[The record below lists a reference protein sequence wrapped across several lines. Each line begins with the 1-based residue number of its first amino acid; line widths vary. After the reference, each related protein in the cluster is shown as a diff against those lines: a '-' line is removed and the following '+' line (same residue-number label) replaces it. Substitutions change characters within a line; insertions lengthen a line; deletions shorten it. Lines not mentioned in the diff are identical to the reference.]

1 MDLPEKVFFMKRSV
15 EEIIKTY
22 GSDAARLMD
31 ILLDVQMTNS
41 FVDRGAIET
50 IAEKCTISIADVE
63 QTLSFYHFFS
73 TEPRGKYTVYLNNSA
88 VAKMMGSDDIA
99 KAFEQE
105 TGCTFGGVC
114 KDGSI
119 GLFETSCI
127 GMNDQEPAVIINNVV
142 FPSLTTD
149 KVKTIVAAMKEGK
162 DVNDIK
168 IAPLGD
174 GQNGNELL
182 HSMVNNNLRKT
193 GDVIFTDYTPG
204 DMTKK
209 LISMSP
215 QQVIDS
221 IKKSGI
227 RGRGGAGFPTG
238 LKWEFCRAS
247 GGDKKYVFCNADE
260 GEPGTFKD
268 RVILTE
274 KPQLVFEGM
283 TLAGYAINSDE
294 GILYLRFEYYYM
306 KEYLE
311 KVLADMRSA
320 NLLGTNIA
328 GKDGFNFD
336 IRIQFGAGAYVCGE
350 ESALIESAEGKRG
363 EPRDRPPFP
372 VNKGYQDKP
381 TVINNVETLCSAAK
395 VILNGEQWF
404 KTLGTQQS
412 SGNKILS
419 ICGDCKK
426 PGIYAFN
433 WGVTIADIIKMAEAD
448 DVQGVLIGG
457 PSGSFINPE
466 QFNRKLAYED
476 LATGGSFIIFNSS
489 RDLLKDAVLN
499 FTEFF
504 IEESCGSCAPCR
516 FMTVILKQKL
526 EKILRGKGTAKDL
539 DDLVSWSSIMPANRC
554 GLGQTAANPIRTTL
568 MNFKPLYTKLIETE
582 DDFSSDFDMESAV
595 ADSCA
600 AAGRQP
606 IPHGA

>member
-1 MDLPEKVFFMKRSV
+1 MDHPEKVNFMKRSV

-22 GSDAARLMD
+22 DSDAARLMD
-31 ILLDVQMTNS
+31 ILLDVQLANG
-41 FVDRGAIET
+41 FVDRQAIDT
-50 IAEKCTISIADVE
+50 IAKTCNISIADVE

-88 VAKMMGSDDIA
+88 VAKMMGSDTIA
-99 KAFEQE
+99 EAFEQE
-105 TGCTFGGVC
+105 TGCSFGNVC
-114 KDGSI
+114 ADGSI

-127 GMNDQEPAVIINNVV
+127 GMNDQEPAAIINNVV

-149 KVKTIVAAMKEGK
+149 KVKTIVTAMKEGK

-168 IAPLGD
+168 VAESGD
-174 GQNGNELL
+174 GQNANELL
-182 HSMVNNNLRKT
+182 HSMVNNNIRKT
-193 GDVIFTDYTPG
+193 DDVIFTDFTAG

-209 LISMSP
+209 LIAMSP
-215 QQVIDS
+215 EQVIDI

-274 KPQLVFEGM
+274 KPTLVFEGM
-283 TLAGYAINSDE
+283 ALAGYAIGSDE
-294 GILYLRFEYYYM
+294 GVLYLRFEYYYM

-311 KVLADMRSA
+311 KVLEDMRSA
-320 NLLGTNIA
+320 NLLGANIA

-381 TVINNVETLCSAAK
+381 TVINNVETLCAAAK
-395 VILNGEQWF
+395 VILNGEAWF
-404 KTLGTQQS
+404 KSLGTPQS
-412 SGNKILS
+412 SGTKVLS
-419 ICGDCKK
+419 ISGDCKK

-433 WGVTIADIIKMAEAD
+433 WGITIADILKMAEAD

-457 PSGSFINPE
+457 PSGSFINPD
-466 QFNRKLAYED
+466 QFDRKIAYED
-476 LATGGSFIIFNSS
+476 LATGGSFIIFNAT
-489 RDLLKDAVLN
+489 RDILKDAVTN
-499 FTEFF
+499 FTDFF

-516 FMTVILKQKL
+516 FMTVLLKQKL
-526 EKILRGKGTAKDL
+526 DKILIGKGTIKDL
-539 DDLVSWSSIMPANRC
+539 DDLESWSSIMPANRC

-568 MNFKPLYTKLIETE
+568 QNFRPLYTRLIKTD
-582 DDFSSDFDMESAV
+582 DDFTSDFDLESAV

-606 IPHGA
+606 ILHGA